1 MEPIVPLAQFDLTP
15 SVDDLFWQ
23 EKMLRFINECNSV
36 STLKETASLLTKL
49 ATTRHTV
56 IRGLV
61 KDIKL
66 FNHVIVDPND
76 LTNPQV
82 TTDQNI

>member
-1 MEPIVPLAQFDLTP
+1 MEPIVPLAQFELTP

-23 EKMLRFINECNSV
+23 EKMLRFIKECDSV

-49 ATTRHTV
+49 ATTRQAA

-66 FNHVIVDPND
+66 FNHVIIDPND
-76 LTNPQV
+76 LTNPEV
-82 TTDQNI
+82 GSNQNI

>member
-1 MEPIVPLAQFDLTP
+1 MEPIVPLAQFELEP
-15 SVDDLFWQ
+15 SIDDLFWK
-23 EKMLRFINECNSV
+23 EKMLRFINECDSV

-49 ATTRHTV
+49 ATTRQAV

-66 FNHVIVDPND
+66 FNHVTVDPND